1 MTCQKRIF
9 LLLYLLFIVYGSLF
23 PLTGWRLSDQDLWS
37 VWMAGWSGRVSGSD
51 LLTNFLVYI
60 PLGFLLALNMSKK
73 AGFAARVL
81 LSVVLGTMLS
91 VTMEYLQMFLPG
103 RTSSLLDVLLNSFS
117 SCCGALCVWGQ
128 DQRSPIGKRLRAL
141 RHTWF
146 NDGRTT
152 DTGLILLGAWVLM
165 QLAPFV
171 PSLDIGDIKNG
182 LKPIW
187 YVVRDLSRFDMYRA
201 ATYSFY
207 IAALA
212 AVWIQVLRFSRTAY
226 LWHFLFVGSVLFCKI
241 LIVGRQLSLEA
252 LVGLFV
258 GTSALFLL
266 QLVPKDRI
274 PLVAIGLVMAGFT
287 VDELRPVVSDAAK
300 FHAFSWIPFSS
311 QIQNNLKGVG
321 SIIEGGWPFA
331 AIAYFFVTAGITRR
345 KILAFLVGGGSLAVL
360 VFLLEIAQMQI
371 PGRYPDS
378 TIVLLAVVGWSLP
391 WLFLADG
398 NAGKMRIEKK
408 T

>member
-1 MTCQKRIF
+1 MAYQKRIF
-9 LLLYLLFIVYGSLF
+9 LMLYLLFIVYGSLF
-23 PLTGWRLSDQDLWS
+23 PLTGWRLSQQDIWT

-51 LLTNFLVYI
+51 LLTNILVYI
-60 PLGFLLALNMSKK
+60 PLGFLLALNVPAK
-73 AGFAARVL
+73 AGFAARAL
-81 LSVVLGTMLS
+81 FSVVLGTILS
-91 VTMEYLQMFLPG
+91 ITMEYLQMFLPG
-103 RTSSLLDVLLNSFS
+103 RTSSFLDVLLNSFS

-128 DQRSPIGKRLRAL
+128 DERSTIGKRLSAL
-141 RHTWF
+141 RHKWF
-146 NDGRTT
+146 NDGRIT
-152 DTGLILLGAWVLM
+152 DAGLILLGAWGLM

-171 PSLDIGDIKNG
+171 PSLDVGDIKKG

-187 YVVRDLSRFDMYRA
+187 YAVHDLSSFDVYKA

-212 AVWIQVLRFSRTAY
+212 AAWIQVLRFPRNAY

-252 LVGLFV
+252 LVGLCV

-266 QLVPKDRI
+266 QLVPKNHI

-287 VDELRPVVSDAAK
+287 VDELRPVVSDAAQ
-300 FHAFSWIPFSS
+300 FHTFSWIPFSS
-311 QIQNNLKGVG
+311 QIQNNVKGIG

-331 AIAYFFVTAGITRR
+331 AIAYFVVTTGVLRR
-345 KILAFLVGGGSLAVL
+345 KILAFLVGCGSLAVF
-360 VFLLEIAQMQI
+360 VFLLEIAQKQI
-371 PGRYPDS
+371 PGRYPES

-391 WLFLADG
+391 WLFLVDG
-398 NAGKMRIEKK
+398 MVGKMRIEKK